1 VSSLPASLQA
11 AAHSKRDGYVGA
23 PPQLEGDE
31 TAFAFYMPDD
41 SYEPWFKSG
50 SLLFGSKRRDP
61 VAGDTVMI
69 TDKHDRTRVR
79 SLLGIDESG
88 LRLSKSHPVKEDEVL
103 AFDEIKEIAI
113 IVCFMKL

>member
-1 VSSLPASLQA
+1 
-11 AAHSKRDGYVGA
+11 
-23 PPQLEGDE
+23 
-31 TAFAFYMPDD
+31 
-41 SYEPWFKSG
+41 
-50 SLLFGSKRRDP
+50 
-61 VAGDTVMI
+61 MI